1 MHTISGILKI
11 LEPILVEQSIKNDF
25 EINDFEINIKNL
37 EHSNAALI
45 NISEASWRKWFRN
58 KKSLKSNFS
67 HIESLEIE
75 IPLIISDERL
85 PESWFGNYII
95 VENAFE
101 AMKLLG
107 TYFREKYQNPL
118 IAITGSF
125 GKSST
130 RMMLETVLGD
140 YELLYNRGNAN
151 MRIPI
156 MLNLCKLIRNPDF
169 ALFEVSL
176 NALNNRGN
184 MATNIKPDIAIVTG
198 IGEAHLSSFSGTE
211 EIAEFKARLFKGLSE
226 EGVAIINGDTLHVD
240 VLERRARLNTTHIK
254 KYQIEN
260 DNEQSNIRVTDVKT
274 LKGAH
279 EIAVVFN
286 GNNIKFMLNSLSKG
300 MVYNSLAVLLALSEL
315 NVDLEA
321 CVAKFSEFKPLKKVL
336 EFKEVTYKNAIYTL
350 IDDTHNASLPA
361 MINAIE
367 TFNNQAHFF
376 KGRKVIAIGK
386 INDLGEDSEMLHR
399 RLIPILNACN
409 ADYILC
415 LDSDLKMVVNRV
427 KNKKITWYK
436 DYNLLARDLCTLLTP
451 DSITLL
457 KSSVTGTLFP
467 RVAEQLP
474 KFIEAGLTQN
484 KALFH
489 TKKFIPALTL
499 IPENIEIDQVDF
511 SDQTLIEGIAPL
523 FYYIYAKSLKVSN
536 RSIQL
541 KKWRTNDNNFY
552 TGKTIMMHD
561 LIELM
566 INQPHPSAVYQ
577 LSNEL
582 FNSEK
587 DRQMQA
593 DKFIKKYNLSL
604 SAIINV
610 TGRYMLKERH
620 EVTHRDL
627 YRLYRQFEDI
637 LMSNREMLCFGYDSV
652 HGFFKTDMGIV
663 IFTSYPSIE
672 QVRSDVSQLEKSSS
686 SW

>member
-1 MHTISGILKI
+1 
-11 LEPILVEQSIKNDF
+11 
-25 EINDFEINIKNL
+25 FEINIKNL

-427 KNKKITWYK
+427 KNKKIYT
-436 DYNLLARDLCTLLTP
+436 CT
-451 DSITLL
+451 D
-457 KSSVTGTLFP
+457 
-467 RVAEQLP
+467 
-474 KFIEAGLTQN
+474 
-484 KALFH
+484 
-489 TKKFIPALTL
+489 
-499 IPENIEIDQVDF
+499 ID
-511 SDQTLIEGIAPL
+511 T
-523 FYYIYAKSLKVSN
+523 
-536 RSIQL
+536 
-541 KKWRTNDNNFY
+541 
-552 TGKTIMMHD
+552 
-561 LIELM
+561 
-566 INQPHPSAVYQ
+566 
-577 LSNEL
+577 
-582 FNSEK
+582 
-587 DRQMQA
+587 
-593 DKFIKKYNLSL
+593 
-604 SAIINV
+604 
-610 TGRYMLKERH
+610 
-620 EVTHRDL
+620 
-627 YRLYRQFEDI
+627 
-637 LMSNREMLCFGYDSV
+637 
-652 HGFFKTDMGIV
+652 
-663 IFTSYPSIE
+663 
-672 QVRSDVSQLEKSSS
+672 
-686 SW
+686 